1 MTISSTGRPRRRSRL
16 VVAVAA
22 VLCGTLVNPQPGQAE
37 PAQSSGIVSAGK
49 ADPAKRPGAVAGPGT
64 AKLPAPKVIPGT
76 GTTIAPLTTELKPAE
91 PKALGGAGLTFSGG
105 NGTTSAPNDFSCVP
119 RIFGSITVGND
130 PTIGPYS
137 DTFYTADV
145 SCNFFLEFIDG
156 VSAAIDRSPLYN
168 GELDYVG
175 TEFVGSGS
183 YGASFG
189 AFEIRGDLFD
199 GLRTDEI
206 ILEMFLQASAPWA
219 SCGPIPGLRYLACD
233 GLGTLLLHVV
243 VGTGP
248 IGTGLPP
255 PVVRWAALGD
265 SYSAGTGSSSS
276 LGAPNPPACLRSLQ
290 TYSYRVGGGSLPV
303 GDRGER
309 IALDQPNLKA
319 CDGAKTND
327 MYFTQNDRGAE
338 TRQLNHVTGRTR
350 LVTLTIGGN
359 NLDFAPTLR
368 RCVLSDC
375 SGAPLIP
382 QDKATAL
389 QDVLVMLYGDI
400 RRGMRPGGKLVVLN
414 YPAVLPNPRDAAD
427 PQPSL
432 TRCPAVNSQLTT
444 AELNRIYEGAAQ
456 LSNIISG
463 AIARLGD
470 PNVYFVD
477 VLDAFRGHR
486 ICSDS
491 AWANGIDLIDRPET
505 FHPND
510 RGYQEMAG
518 ALIRQI
524 GIGT

>member
-1 MTISSTGRPRRRSRL
+1 MVATAAIEIGRRGGGGAVRHIDDPVAGTGRTGADLRDR
-16 VVAVAA
+16 A
-22 VLCGTLVNPQPGQAE
+22 GGQ
-37 PAQSSGIVSAGK
+37 GR
-49 ADPAKRPGAVAGPGT
+49 PAKRPSAVADPGT
-64 AKLPAPKVIPGT
+64 AKLPKPKVIPGT
-76 GTTIAPLTTELKPAE
+76 GKTIAPLTTELKPVE
-91 PKALGGAGLTFSGG
+91 PKAVDGAGLTFSGG
-105 NGTTSAPNDFSCVP
+105 SGNGTASGVNDFSCVP
-119 RIFGSITVGND
+119 RIFGSVAVGND
-130 PTIGPYS
+130 ATVGPYS

-145 SCNFFLEFIDG
+145 SCNFFLEFMDG
-156 VSAAIDRSPLYN
+156 VSAAIDRTPRYDGALA
-168 GELDYVG
+168 YVG
-175 TEFVGSGS
+175 TEFAGSGS

-189 AFEIRGDLFD
+189 AFEIRGDFYD
-199 GLRTDEI
+199 GLRADEI
-206 ILEMFLQASAPWA
+206 ILEMFLQASSPWA
-219 SCGPIPGLRYLACD
+219 ACGPIPGLRYLACD
-233 GLGTLLLHVV
+233 GLGSLLLHVV

-265 SYSAGTGSSSS
+265 SYSAGTGSSSY
-276 LGAPNPPACLRSLQ
+276 LGSPNPPACLRSVQ

-338 TRQLNHVTGRTR
+338 TRQLNYVTNRTR

-359 NLDFAPTLR
+359 NLEFAPTLR

-382 QDKATAL
+382 ADRATAL
-389 QDVLVMLYGDI
+389 QDTLVQLYGDI
-400 RRGMRPGGKLVVLN
+400 RRQMRPGGRLVVLN
-414 YPAVLPNPRDAAD
+414 YPMVLPNPRDAAD
-427 PQPSL
+427 PQPSF
-432 TRCPAVNSQLTT
+432 TRCPLVNSQLTT
-444 AELNRIYEGAAQ
+444 AERNRIYEAAAQ
-456 LSNIISG
+456 LSNIIEG

-470 PNVYFVD
+470 PSVSFVD
-477 VLDAFRGHR
+477 VLDAFSGHR

-491 AWANGIDLIDRPET
+491 PWANGVDLVDRAET

-510 RGYQEMAG
+510 GGYQQMAG
-518 ALIRQI
+518 ALIRQA